1 MKKILENA
9 NYKLQDG
16 VRTCASFKAA
26 VGICCRSKIWIRRL
40 LL

>member
-16 VRTCASFKAA
+16 VRTCASINVVDPRFES
-26 VGICCRSKIWIRRL
+26 GNL
-40 LL
+40 L